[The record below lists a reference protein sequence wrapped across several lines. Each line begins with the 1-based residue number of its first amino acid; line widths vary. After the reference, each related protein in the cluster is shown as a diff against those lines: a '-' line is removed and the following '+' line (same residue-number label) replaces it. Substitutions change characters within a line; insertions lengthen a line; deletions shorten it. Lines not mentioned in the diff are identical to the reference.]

1 MFFGVSTWSPS
12 GVERLTLRIGSRGHG
27 DGRVTRGYRGHGG
40 CAGDD
45 LAEQQAVA
53 FPGAEELVRS
63 GTPGLGG
70 VLAHEL
76 QHEPLV
82 RLLET
87 AQSYHLE
94 IAARRDV
101 FGLVE
106 H

>member
-12 GVERLTLRIGSRGHG
+12 GVERLTLRIGFRGHG
-27 DGRVTRGYRGHGG
+27 DGRVTRGYRGDGG
-40 CAGDD
+40 CGGDD

-76 QHEPLV
+76 QHQPLAPLPEPA
-82 RLLET
+82 RN
-87 AQSYHLE
+87 SHLE
-94 IAARRDV
+94 IARRRHA
-101 FGLVE
+101 F
-106 H
+106 